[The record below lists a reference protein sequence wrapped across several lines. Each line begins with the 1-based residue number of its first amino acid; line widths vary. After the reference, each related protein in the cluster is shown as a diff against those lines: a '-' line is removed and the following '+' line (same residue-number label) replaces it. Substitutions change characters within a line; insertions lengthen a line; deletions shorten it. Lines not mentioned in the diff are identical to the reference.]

1 MKPTPENAARFLFIG
16 LLVLGALAL
25 AGWLRYDA
33 GRYATYRVLTQDGVS
48 GLIADAPVELHGVE
62 VGKVERVSLVDARTV
77 EIELRVHKRAPI
89 TMGTIATVTS
99 RGLATRGFT
108 GYVYIALED
117 SGTDARP
124 VLATAKDAVPVI
136 HSAPSRSVNL
146 DTTINRVREDVQRMS
161 ELLRNVL
168 DEHTIVALKQATDNI
183 QQVSATL
190 AQNSSKLATL
200 VDNAERVS
208 GAMDARTV
216 RSLQLSVANLQ
227 TITGTLASNNDRL
240 ATIMVNAESASG
252 QLSPLLQSGH
262 EAVNA
267 LQTELLPETY
277 KTLTGLQSL
286 SNSLSSTVSRI
297 NRDPSVL
304 VRGRANPM
312 PGPGEG
318 P

>member
-304 VRGRANPM
+304 VRGRASPM